1 MASDARSLLRAA
13 TSQRRAGIQDR
24 FASYHP
30 TTQALRCAACAYLP
44 IKHESLWSS
53 HAASKSHRVNVVRVL
68 SEEREKEAAEAA
80 SQTSGI
86 AKGKRKQGDEG
97 VEDVAGPSSPPASS
111 LKTPASAGPN
121 SKRARFDDSDGG
133 PGSTSTGAPIS
144 STSGGAAV
152 DEDEWAR
159 FEREVLEGPADSSA
173 AQDSES
179 APNDF
184 DIHASATI
192 SAEPV
197 LLNGT
202 DGDDHAE
209 GMEVDEQDAAGVA
222 VATEEEL
229 RLEREREERE
239 EIISRFEEEQ
249 RIQDEA
255 DERVNT
261 LKNRIQALKAARL
274 AKQQAGKE
282 SGSASKP
289 DLATSSKKAKGKKGN
304 GGPDGRG

>member
-1 MASDARSLLRAA
+1 MATDARSLLRAA

-53 HAASKSHRVNVVRVL
+53 HASSKSHRVNVARVL
-68 SEEREKEAAEAA
+68 SEEKEKETAAAA
-80 SQTSGI
+80 AAGL
-86 AKGKRKQGDEG
+86 AKGKRKQGDEDLDG
-97 VEDVAGPSSPPASS
+97 EDDAVGLGASS
-111 LKTPASAGPN
+111 SSQQGSSLPTSASN
-121 SKRARFDDSDGG
+121 SKRARIEGSNGESDSKSRASAG
-133 PGSTSTGAPIS
+133 TGA
-144 STSGGAAV
+144 GGAV

-159 FEREVLEGPADSSA
+159 FEREVLEGTTAAADA
-173 AQDSES
+173 T
-179 APNDF
+179 NDF

-197 LLNGT
+197 LLINGA
-202 DGDDHAE
+202 GGEGEME
-209 GMEVDEQDAAGVA
+209 GMEMDDEQADDGGADAG
-222 VATEEEL
+222 ATEEEQ

-239 EIISRFEEEQ
+239 EILMRFEEEQ

-255 DERVNT
+255 DERVNA

-274 AKQQAGKE
+274 AKQQAGTD
-282 SGSASKP
+282 SGA
-289 DLATSSKKAKGKKGN
+289 SSKANTTGTSKKTKGAKKGKT
-304 GGPDGRG
+304 